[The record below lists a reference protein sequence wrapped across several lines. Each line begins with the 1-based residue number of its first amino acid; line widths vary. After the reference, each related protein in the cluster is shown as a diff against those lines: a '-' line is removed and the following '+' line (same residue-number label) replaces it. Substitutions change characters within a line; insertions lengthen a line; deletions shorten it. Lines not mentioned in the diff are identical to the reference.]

1 VITWTDLF
9 SGGGGSSEGIRRAGQ
24 RVDICANHWPT
35 AVATHQKNHP
45 DTEHVTANLSETD
58 FRTFPRTTA
67 LWASPSCVW
76 HARSGG
82 RKQPPAEVER
92 LRADAGAIDRATAFA
107 VIAAAEVH
115 QYEAIVVENVEEFTK
130 WTLFSWWLD
139 GLAAL
144 GYRHQSAVLDAAAV
158 PGAVAQVRRRWFGV
172 FTRDGGVDLSLP
184 PVDTPPAATIL
195 DPDPGRPVTRRLYV
209 SPQIDQITE
218 RGVPHLVT
226 YRRNAKPR
234 RADRHPLATVT
245 AGGNHHAVATVTGDG
260 VWHRMLTNRER
271 ARAQGFPD
279 SYQWVGTAD
288 QVRKQIGNAV
298 AVPVATFLA
307 ARIAAHLEHPDLS
320 TVPTPFGDQYTLD
333 LMEGAQ

>member
-1 VITWTDLF
+1 VNTWTDLF
-9 SGGGGSSEGIRRAGQ
+9 SGGGGSSEGIRCAGQ
-24 RVDICANHWPT
+24 SVDICANHWPV

-58 FRTFPRTTA
+58 FRRFPRTSA

-82 RKQPPAEVER
+82 RRQPPEEEER
-92 LRADAGAIDRATAFA
+92 LREDAGAIDRATAFA

-115 QYEAIVVENVEEFTK
+115 AYEAIVVENVEEFTK
-130 WTLFSWWLD
+130 WTLFPWWLD

-144 GYRHQSAVLDAAAV
+144 GYLAQTAVIDAAAV
-158 PGAVAQVRRRWFGV
+158 PGGVAQTRKRWFGV
-172 FTRDGGVDLSLP
+172 FTREGCVDL
-184 PVDTPPAATIL
+184 TIPASNPSAAVTIL
-195 DPDPGRPVTRRLYV
+195 EPALGKLVTRRLYV

-218 RGVPHLVT
+218 RDVPHLVM

-245 AGGNHHAVATVTGDG
+245 AGGNHHAVATVTPEGTY
-260 VWHRMLTNRER
+260 HRLLNNRER

-279 SYQWVGTAD
+279 SYQWVGNQA

-298 AVPVATFLA
+298 AVPVAAFLA
-307 ARIAAHLEHPDLS
+307 TRIAAS
-320 TVPTPFGDQYTLD
+320 I
-333 LMEGAQ
+333 EGATP

>member
-1 VITWTDLF
+1 MTTWTDLF
-9 SGGGGSSEGIRRAGQ
+9 SGGGGSSEGICRAGQ
-24 RVDICANHWPT
+24 RVVACANHWPT

-45 DTEHVTANLSETD
+45 DAEHFTANLSETD
-58 FRTFPRTTA
+58 FRRFPRTTA

-82 RKQPPAEVER
+82 RKQPPEEVER
-92 LRADAGAIDRATAFA
+92 LRGDTGAIDRATAFA

-115 QYEAIVVENVEEFTK
+115 RYDVIAVENVEEFTK
-130 WTLFSWWLD
+130 WSLFNWWMA
-139 GLAAL
+139 GLTGPEL
-144 GYRHQSAVLDAAAV
+144 GYQAQTAVIDASQV
-158 PGAVAQVRRRWFGV
+158 PGGPPQIRKRWFGI
-172 FTRDGGVDLSLP
+172 FTRTGDVDLSLP
-184 PVDTPPAATIL
+184 EVQAPAAVSIL

-218 RGVPHLVT
+218 PGVPHLVM

-245 AGGNHHAVATVTGDG
+245 AGGNHHAVATVAEDG
-260 VWHRMLTNRER
+260 TAFHRLLNNRER

-279 SYQWVGTAD
+279 SYQWVGNQAE
-288 QVRKQIGNAV
+288 VRKQIGNAV

-307 ARIAAHLEHPDLS
+307 TRIAAHLE
-320 TVPTPFGDQYTLD
+320 G
-333 LMEGAQ
+333 GAAS

>member
-1 VITWTDLF
+1 MIDWIDLF
-9 SGGGGSSEGIRRAGQ
+9 SGGGGSSVGIRRAGQ
-24 RVDICANHWPT
+24 QVKACANHWPV

-45 DTEHVTANLSETD
+45 DVEHFTANLSETD
-58 FRTFPRTTA
+58 FRIFPRTTA

-92 LRADAGAIDRATAFA
+92 LRQDTGAIDRATAFA

-115 QYEAIVVENVEEFTK
+115 QYEAIVVENVEEFTR
-130 WTLFSWWLD
+130 WTLFRWWLD

-144 GYRHQSAVLDAAAV
+144 GYRHQTVVLDAAAV

-184 PVDTPPAATIL
+184 AVQTPPATSIL

-209 SPQIDQITE
+209 SPQIEQITE
-218 RGVPHLVT
+218 PGVPHLVM

-245 AGGNHHAVATVTGDG
+245 AGGNHHAVATVTADG
-260 VWHRMLTNRER
+260 VFHRMLTNTER

-279 SYQWVGTAD
+279 SYQWVGNRAEVLK
-288 QVRKQIGNAV
+288 QVGNAV
-298 AVPVATFLA
+298 AVPVAEFLA
-307 ARIAAHLEHPDLS
+307 RRIAVHLE
-320 TVPTPFGDQYTLD
+320 
-333 LMEGAQ
+333 GAAS